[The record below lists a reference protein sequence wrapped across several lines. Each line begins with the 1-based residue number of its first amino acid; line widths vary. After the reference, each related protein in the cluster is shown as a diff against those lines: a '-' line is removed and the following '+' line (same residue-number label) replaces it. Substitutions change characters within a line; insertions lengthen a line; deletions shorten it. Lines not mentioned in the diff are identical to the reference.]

1 MMVYDDC
8 ILIQLDRTII
18 HLTYTDTANI
28 LIIINRTDQNL
39 CLCIRISLWCRDVIQ
54 DRLEQWL
61 HICTRLIW

>member
-8 ILIQLDRTII
+8 ILIQLNRTII

-39 CLCIRISLWCRDVIQ
+39 CTCVWITGWCRNIFQ

-61 HICTRLIW
+61 HICTRFIW